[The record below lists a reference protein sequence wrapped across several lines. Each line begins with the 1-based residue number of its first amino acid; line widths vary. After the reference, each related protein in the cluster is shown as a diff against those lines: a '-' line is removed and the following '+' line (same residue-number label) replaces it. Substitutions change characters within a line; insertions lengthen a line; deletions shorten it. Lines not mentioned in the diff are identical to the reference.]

1 MFVCALCA
9 VPIAFATAAPS
20 MWVAVAL
27 IGLACAGHQG
37 FSANLYALPG
47 DVFPRWMVGSVVGL
61 GGLAGAIG
69 GMLMAKYA
77 GIILETVGSFQP
89 IFLVAAAAYLV
100 ALLVVHLIVPRYD
113 QVDERTL
120 VVEAEA

>member
-1 MFVCALCA
+1 
-9 VPIAFATAAPS
+9 
-20 MWVAVAL
+20 
-27 IGLACAGHQG
+27 
-37 FSANLYALPG
+37 
-47 DVFPRWMVGSVVGL
+47 
-61 GGLAGAIG
+61 
-69 GMLMAKYA
+69 MAKYA

-120 VVEAEA
+120 VAEAEA